1 MRCYFIYICPKYI
14 FTLLEYLNKIFSRI
28 HNITD
33 QKNNI
38 ASVHMKKEK

>member
-14 FTLLEYLNKIFSRI
+14 CTLLEYLNKIFSRI
-28 HNITD
+28 DNITN
-33 QKNNI
+33 QNNNI